1 MGLEVYTITLTVCMR
16 APPDMRRPSVHFST
30 PGRVTLFL
38 VFRLM
43 CLEDIRIK
51 GCKRKIVQAWILCK
65 LASLSQHVEAHVE
78 CSFVDLSET
87 WGVEMKYLKWWK
99 KEEITQTTVLGSPFP
114 ILSSPGI
121 SFSIPPPPPHPPRF
135 FFLMASLF
143 EFLGKAGIRG
153 QNSTGR
159 F

>member
-16 APPDMRRPSVHFST
+16 APPDMRRPSVHLST
-30 PGRVTLFL
+30 PGRVMLFL

-65 LASLSQHVEAHVE
+65 LASLNQHVEAHVE

-121 SFSIPPPPPHPPRF
+121 SFSILPPRF